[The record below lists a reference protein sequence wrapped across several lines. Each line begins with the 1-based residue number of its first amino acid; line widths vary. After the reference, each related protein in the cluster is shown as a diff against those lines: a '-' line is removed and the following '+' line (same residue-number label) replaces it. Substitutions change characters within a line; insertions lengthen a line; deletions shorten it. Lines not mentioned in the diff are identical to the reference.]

1 MGTERLAQPRRTSLR
16 QTAISYRSGW
26 WSVTVQVA
34 KNKSLLGA
42 VVGARVVLNALGRA
56 VESAWRALPGKYSEL
71 EIFDFVVMPNHFHA
85 LLRIHWRETNRA
97 HHLGFLMSRFKGGTS
112 FAYGQMRRAGEIEDI
127 GEKLWQRDYW
137 DDLVT
142 SEAEFRGWQKY
153 IRENPANWSS
163 DRYGACTAHL
173 RGNAELLNRPRVA
186 FVASQGFCAS
196 ALRPRKVW
204 ARAGEGRLK
213 PPPSI
218 TAGGQ
223 DSLSSTQTDTPSLST
238 GAASSPAAA
247 LSLLKGAASSP
258 AAALSL
264 STGAALSRAGT
275 PSLSTGAALSRAGTP
290 SLSKG
295 AASAAPPSAPPPAPH
310 SVLISTF
317 TSAQERE
324 ALRRALAKRRPL
336 IAVFPAGI
344 PGDGELAPGLAAAI
358 REGWALAVSPQPT
371 GSRLNKKIATWCNE
385 FLLKNAD
392 EIWAGD
398 LSPNGMLAQ
407 MLAGLGRLK
416 PPASITAVGQTPLSS
431 PPTTIGQTPAPARR
445 GQALIELAV
454 GLFALALVVSAL
466 CGFALYIAKSLRLQN
481 ELRVGGK
488 KTDSVEVSAFAA
500 EYVFGDRKL
509 KMSEKLAWPQTTV
522 LR

>member
-1 MGTERLAQPRRTSLR
+1 MGTERFAPHRTSLR
-16 QTAISYRSGW
+16 QAAISYRSGW

-42 VVGARVVLNALGRA
+42 VVGDRVALNALGRA
-56 VESAWRALPGKYSEL
+56 VASVWRALPGKYPEL
-71 EIFDFVVMPNHFHA
+71 EVFDFVVMPNHFHA

-112 FAYGQMRRAGEIEDI
+112 FVYGQMRRAGEIEDI

-153 IRENPANWSS
+153 IRANPANWSS

-186 FVASQGFCAS
+186 FVASQGFYAS

-204 ARAGEGRLK
+204 GARC
-213 PPPSI
+213 
-218 TAGGQ
+218 
-223 DSLSSTQTDTPSLST
+223 
-238 GAASSPAAA
+238 
-247 LSLLKGAASSP
+247 
-258 AAALSL
+258 
-264 STGAALSRAGT
+264 
-275 PSLSTGAALSRAGTP
+275 
-290 SLSKG
+290 
-295 AASAAPPSAPPPAPH
+295 PPAP

-344 PGDGELAPGLAAAI
+344 PGDAELAPGLAAAI
-358 REGWALAVSPQPT
+358 CDGWALAVSPQPT

-385 FLLKNAD
+385 FLLKNAA
-392 EIWAGD
+392 EIWVGD

-416 PPASITAVGQTPLSS
+416 PTPSITAVGQASLSS
-431 PPTTIGQTPAPARR
+431 PPTPRRPPAPLSKGAALAAPPAAAHSLSKKSASSPAAALSLSKGAALAAPSPAAPPAPPRR

-481 ELRVGGK
+481 ELRVGGQ

-500 EYVFGDRKL
+500 EHVFGDRKL
-509 KMSEKLAWPQTTV
+509 KISEKLAMPLTTI